1 MRRFMVLLLV
11 ALAGIPAVARP
22 GAAHTETIPAGTSLR
37 QTLLADNEEA
47 NIGWTKKQVERRNGE
62 PTFKSKDGST
72 WYYRSSTGEYFVVHF
87 NKAGKVDR
95 LPGAG

>member
-1 MRRFMVLLLV
+1 MRRFMVLLLA
-11 ALAGIPAVARP
+11 ALVGIPVLARP
-22 GAAHTETIPAGTSLR
+22 NAVRAEAVPVRTSLR
-37 QTLLADNEEA
+37 QTLLANNEEA
-47 NIGWTKKQVERRNGE
+47 NIGWTKQQVEHHNGK
-62 PTFKSKDGST
+62 PTSKSKDGNT